1 MDLRSALSKEV
12 AVEQAVSPIYE
23 AAKILHEHQD
33 KTVFFERVEGSK
45 LKVVGNLCPSR
56 ERICSVLGTNR
67 EAYIKHVLKAIDN
80 PIEPKVVDEAPCYE
94 VKEKDLNALP
104 ILWHFRGDAGRY
116 MTSSIVIAKDPE
128 YGRNASVH
136 RLLVLDGHRVSARLV
151 ERHLFLYQK
160 RAEERG
166 EPLEVAI
173 AIGVHPAV
181 MYSAAYSVPQGYDEF
196 RLASALLRRP
206 LEMARCKT
214 VDLEVPAASEVVL
227 EGRILPGERVAEG
240 PFVDITGTY
249 DIVRQQPVIEITH
262 IAHRKNAIYHAILP
276 SGMEHRMLMGMP
288 REPKIYSQVSKAV
301 DVTNVCLT
309 DGGVNWLHG
318 AISIR
323 KKTEEDPRK
332 AIQLALQ
339 AHPSMKHVV
348 IVDEDI
354 DIFDPKSLEFA
365 LATRFQADEDIVLI
379 KNAKGSSLDPS
390 AKEDGITAKT
400 GFDATK
406 PLAEKEAFERAPI
419 G

>member
-1 MDLRSALSKEV
+1 MDLRSSLRRDVVIER
-12 AVEQAVSPIYE
+12 EVSPLYE

-33 KTVFFERVEGSK
+33 KTVFFERIKGSK

-56 ERICSVLGTNR
+56 ERLCAAIGTNR
-67 EAYIKHVLKAIDN
+67 EAYIGHVLRALAN
-80 PIEPKVVDEAPCYE
+80 PIEPVVVDDAPCYE
-94 VKEKDLNALP
+94 AKEKKLSALP

-136 RLLVLDGHRVSARLV
+136 RLLVLDGRQVAARLV
-151 ERHLFLYQK
+151 ERHLFLYHQ
-160 RAEERG
+160 RAEKRG

-181 MYSAAYSVPQGYDEF
+181 MYSVAYSVPLGYDEF
-196 RLASALLRRP
+196 RLASALLGRP
-206 LEMARCKT
+206 LEMVRCKT
-214 VDLEVPAASEVVL
+214 VDLEVPSNAEIVL
-227 EGRILPGERVAEG
+227 EGKILPGERAAEG

-262 IAHRKNAIYHAILP
+262 IAHRKNALYHAILP

-288 REPKIYSQVSKAV
+288 REPKIYSEVSKAV
-301 DVTNVCLT
+301 DVVNVCLT

-323 KKTEEDPRK
+323 KKSEEDPWK
-332 AIQLALQ
+332 AMRIALE
-339 AHPSMKHVV
+339 AHPSMKHVIV
-348 IVDEDI
+348 VDEDI

-365 LATRFQADEDIVLI
+365 LATRFQADEDILLI
-379 KNAKGSSLDPS
+379 KEARGSSLDPS

-406 PLAEKEAFERAPI
+406 PLAQREAFERAPI